1 MGEEVGGIIAPLVPL
16 ERVQNDLVPDA
27 VTVSAGVAAAAI
39 CTQIFRRPVVA
50 IGGGLETPV
59 IESNAL
65 GDLVV

>member
-27 VTVSAGVAAAAI
+27 VTVSAGVAAAI